1 MNGVQKAIKYAAIA
15 FGIFLIVSIAG
26 GLLSILGFFHLLGDG
41 DVLDTP
47 RTYPIAQDVN
57 SLELDISAARLH
69 IVQGDTF
76 ALESNLEKLEILQED
91 GKLIIRES
99 GKSWFSLGF
108 DGAVTLTV
116 PEDCV
121 LEEARISTGAGEV
134 RVDGLSAREV
144 ELSLGAGKAE
154 LQGLT
159 VLDSGK
165 LEGGAG
171 KITMTQ
177 SNLRNFQVEMGV
189 GALDFSG
196 SFTGSGALHCGVGS
210 VEMNLAGSR
219 EDYTFSVEKG
229 LGKISIAGES
239 ASDGEVVG
247 SGGNALAVS
256 GGIGSIRIAFTH

>member
-1 MNGVQKAIKYAAIA
+1 MSGVQKAIKYAAIA

-57 SLELDISAARLH
+57 SLELDISAARLR
-69 IVQGDTF
+69 IVQGDSF
-76 ALESNLEKLEILQED
+76 CLESNLEKLEILQEN
-91 GKLIIRES
+91 GKLTIRES

-121 LEEARISTGAGEV
+121 LEDVQISTGAGEV
-134 RVDGLSAREV
+134 NVEGLTAREV

-159 VLDSGK
+159 ALDSGK
-165 LEGGAG
+165 LKGGAG
-171 KITMTQ
+171 KITLE
-177 SNLRNFQVEMGV
+177 NAALHNFRLELGV
-189 GALDFSG
+189 GTLDFSG
-196 SFTGSGALHCGVGS
+196 SLTGTGTLDCGVGS
-210 VEMNLAGSR
+210 VEMHLAGSQ

-229 LGKISIAGES
+229 LGKISIADHS

-247 SGGNALAVS
+247 SGSNALTVS
-256 GGIGSIRIAFTH
+256 GGIGSIRIDFTS